1 MARQPFSLPPYM
13 QDSSAPARLATES
26 LYSVPAPVKSN
37 RKPKAYRK
45 SRKSSTP
52 HVVDLLLNE
61 TNHLAYAEAW
71 PDESPVPK
79 RVHRRSEF
87 QNVAIRAAKIGVGAS
102 LLVVMGMQSLVKGW
116 SKSEIWVKNAV
127 HATLL
132 TICGVH
138 LLVSCV
144 GMLGSVLQIQTEMP
158 TVAGIY
164 ESHQKKNHS
173 LKSQIKA
180 AVRGEDA
187 ELMARNYFDMVNPD
201 EVLLK
206 VKTPD

>member
-1 MARQPFSLPPYM
+1 MPG
-13 QDSSAPARLATES
+13 SSAPARLATES

-45 SRKSSTP
+45 SRKSSTS
-52 HVVDLLLNE
+52 HVVDLLLSE
-61 TNHLAYAEAW
+61 SSTLHAEAW
-71 PDESPVPK
+71 PDESPVRE